1 MTRSQETTSRYERK
15 KEPHGYI
22 ANTDPLDRPGHH
34 WLVLWTHSGNVGE
47 VMDICAL
54 QNNRATARLV
64 KRSMIICDLK
74 RTVFAIDL
82 QFSNIHLTVP
92 CCFYSIVFG
101 NFWFALVLLT
111 IGSLAA
117 DESFPVNFILFFMPG
132 FKNRDV
138 LCLPLFLPSQDSL
151 SVLCIISF
159 MVGTPTNDL
168 LVVLQYMTGAIHL
181 VWHHTNDE

>member
-1 MTRSQETTSRYERK
+1 MKIILQHHHLNFVMNQNLKTISYHHLLNLVMIIKSKLSRYERK

-34 WLVLWTHSGNVGE
+34 WLVLWTHSGNVVE

-64 KRSMIICDLK
+64 KRSIIICDLK

-82 QFSNIHLTVP
+82 QFSNICLTVP

-101 NFWFALVLLT
+101 NF
-111 IGSLAA
+111 
-117 DESFPVNFILFFMPG
+117 
-132 FKNRDV
+132 
-138 LCLPLFLPSQDSL
+138 
-151 SVLCIISF
+151 
-159 MVGTPTNDL
+159 
-168 LVVLQYMTGAIHL
+168 
-181 VWHHTNDE
+181 

>member
-1 MTRSQETTSRYERK
+1 M
-15 KEPHGYI
+15 
-22 ANTDPLDRPGHH
+22 
-34 WLVLWTHSGNVGE
+34 
-47 VMDICAL
+47 
-54 QNNRATARLV
+54 
-64 KRSMIICDLK
+64 
-74 RTVFAIDL
+74 
-82 QFSNIHLTVP
+82 
-92 CCFYSIVFG
+92 
-101 NFWFALVLLT
+101 T
-111 IGSLAA
+111 IGPLAA

-181 VWHHTNDE
+181 VWHRTNDE